1 MAEIFQ
7 NRPYSDYPFLIIAQH
22 PFKIKL
28 GMSRQTI
35 RAFVY
40 QKTDLFGDPCPL
52 ALAGLLITFNLYNT
66 DGILVSSGPA
76 LVSNID
82 TSEIEYTWRQFDI
95 KETGVFWGEFIFK
108 DIDDTTFVLPDRD
121 RIQVVIY

>member
-1 MAEIFQ
+1 MAEIFLK
-7 NRPYSDYPFLIIAQH
+7 RAYSDYPFLIIAQH
-22 PFKIKL
+22 PFKVKL
-28 GMSRQTI
+28 GNLRQTI

-52 ALAGLLITFNLYNT
+52 ALAGLLIVFNVYNT

-76 LVSNID
+76 YVSNLD
-82 TSEIEYTWRQFDI
+82 ESEIEYTWRDFDM
-95 KETGVFWGEFIFK
+95 KETGVFYGEFIFT

-121 RIQVVIY
+121 RIQIVIY